1 MFRALDGNIEL
12 RMRCLLGD
20 LQTGEKPNGIVKKTV
35 VRWIKRQYDELTIGG
50 AETRT
55 LSVALMVER
64 ENDLL
69 GDDKSEIGI
78 KSQGRGRFKVT

>member
-1 MFRALDGNIEL
+1 M
-12 RMRCLLGD
+12 
-20 LQTGEKPNGIVKKTV
+20 
-35 VRWIKRQYDELTIGG
+35 TIGS

-78 KSQGRGRFKVT
+78 KSQGRGILKLLNVVREKRAH

>member
-1 MFRALDGNIEL
+1 M
-12 RMRCLLGD
+12 
-20 LQTGEKPNGIVKKTV
+20 
-35 VRWIKRQYDELTIGG
+35 TIGG

-78 KSQGRGRFKVT
+78 KSQGRGILKLLNVVREKRAHRVSSEEVKLSEMMW

>member
-1 MFRALDGNIEL
+1 M
-12 RMRCLLGD
+12 
-20 LQTGEKPNGIVKKTV
+20 
-35 VRWIKRQYDELTIGG
+35 TIGG

-78 KSQGRGRFKVT
+78 KSQGRGILKLLNVVREKRAHRVSSEEVK

>member
-1 MFRALDGNIEL
+1 M
-12 RMRCLLGD
+12 
-20 LQTGEKPNGIVKKTV
+20 
-35 VRWIKRQYDELTIGG
+35 TIGG

-78 KSQGRGRFKVT
+78 KSQGRSKLLDVVREKRAHRVSSEEVKLSEMMW

>member
-1 MFRALDGNIEL
+1 M
-12 RMRCLLGD
+12 
-20 LQTGEKPNGIVKKTV
+20 
-35 VRWIKRQYDELTIGG
+35 TIGG

-78 KSQGRGRFKVT
+78 KSQGRGRFKVTKCGAGKTGT